1 MLSIIGTFR
10 FFGFERN
17 SKIRFFLIILKNLRI
32 NNTSHEGFRTR
43 IFILLKKMYKLLVP
57 FHGRKKAPQNRPVGY
72 KHHRYHLRKSQL

>member
-32 NNTSHEGFRTR
+32 NNTSHEGF
-43 IFILLKKMYKLLVP
+43 LYKLLVP